1 MIDIITS
8 GCSFTHDLDSW
19 AECLK
24 KHYQNDSV
32 SVTNVAQGG
41 VGQEHIVRSS
51 LVALQKSKNKKICI
65 VQFSG
70 FTRMEVI
77 IDEKERPEFHDAMKL
92 DNKYSKIEFD
102 TGLKFGGLVEGRKW
116 NNHYT
121 DSIILMRTADMENG
135 DLTWYQK
142 KSTAGEMIGRYDKIF
157 GIDQRQMLTYEH
169 IASLQWYCK
178 LNDIPLFCFWGW
190 EEANV
195 VEDSFN
201 KEVVKASYDLVD
213 WNNFWFY
220 GNNGGMA
227 EWMMAHGHHGNLS
240 EDNINDPPRG
250 WKVDPYTGENRMI
263 GHPTPQA
270 HKDFC
275 DQIIIPW
282 VEERLP
288 ND

>member
-8 GCSFTHDLDSW
+8 GCSFTHNPNSW

-24 KHYQNDSV
+24 KHYQNDPV
-32 SVTNVAQGG
+32 SVINVAQGG

-65 VQFSG
+65 AQFSG

-77 IDEKERPEFHDAMKL
+77 VDEKERPELYDAIKL
-92 DNKYSKIEFD
+92 DNKYSKIEFE
-102 TGLKFGGLVEGRKW
+102 TGLKFGGLVEGREW
-116 NNHYT
+116 SNHYI
-121 DSIILMRTADMENG
+121 DSIILVRTTDNEN

-142 KSTAGEMIGRYDKIF
+142 KSTAGKVIDRYDKILGF
-157 GIDQRQMLTYEH
+157 DQRQMLTYEH

-178 LNDIPLFCFWGW
+178 LNDIPLLCFWGW
-190 EEANV
+190 NEHARTGRPYNE
-195 VEDSFN
+195 
-201 KEVVKASYDLVD
+201 EVVNASRDLVD
-213 WNNFWFY
+213 WDNFWLY
-220 GNNGGMA
+220 NKTGGMA
-227 EWMMAHGHHGNLS
+227 EWMLEQGHHGCLD
-240 EDNINDPPRG
+240 EDHANKPPTG
-250 WKVDPYTGENRMI
+250 WAVDGVTGEKYMI
-263 GHPTPQA
+263 GHPTPEA

-275 DQIIIPW
+275 NQIIVPW